1 VRPDGFLLRRLQL
14 AKRAVAHVV
23 VRDGSA
29 RVIQEGARS
38 VFAALRELVNKTA
51 FLNELTGSV
60 HRLAAHC
67 GTRAAQLLRPITR
80 CDDLAGGTAKVLNSS

>member
-1 VRPDGFLLRRLQL
+1 ML
-14 AKRAVAHVV
+14 
-23 VRDGSA
+23 
-29 RVIQEGARS
+29 
-38 VFAALRELVNKTA
+38 